1 MSELSTK
8 SIPYEK
14 VNKKNFTFPDTGEHV
29 LFVKRPPVGMSVKT
43 D

>member
-8 SIPYEK
+8 KIDYEK
-14 VNKKNFTFPDTGEHV
+14 VNKKNFSFPDTGEHV
-29 LFVKRPPVGMSVKT
+29 LFVKRPPVGIAVKT